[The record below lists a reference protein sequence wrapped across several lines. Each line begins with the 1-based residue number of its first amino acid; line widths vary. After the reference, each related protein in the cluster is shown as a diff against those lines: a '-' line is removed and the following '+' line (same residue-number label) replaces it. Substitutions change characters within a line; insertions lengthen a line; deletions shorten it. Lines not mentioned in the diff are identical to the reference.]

1 MLHKVSFMTDKNI
14 NKNTNKNRKKYFGTD
29 GIRGTAN
36 AFPMRADMALKVA
49 MATACVLRHARN
61 GKHMDRVVIGKDTRL
76 SGYMLEQA
84 LASGFVSMGMDVVLV
99 GPLPTPAIAKLTRSL
114 RADVGVM
121 ISASH
126 NPYQDNGIKLFG
138 ADGYKLD
145 DDIERQIEAKIDQDL
160 SDELVAP
167 EDIGKASRL
176 DDAPGRYIEGLKRS
190 IPQRGSLE
198 GLKVVVD
205 CANGAA
211 YKVAPQVLWEMEVD
225 VTTIGNAPNGRNI
238 NDGYGAT
245 ATGKLQEAVVDQGA
259 DMGIALDGDADRL
272 IMVDEKGNK
281 IDGDQLMGALAL
293 SMKEQGTL
301 EGGGLVATVMSNL
314 GLERLMQANGLDLV
328 RTDVGDRYVVEHMRG
343 AGYNLGGEQSG
354 HLILAEHATT
364 GDGILAALQV
374 LNIVKNSGKP
384 ASETLHVFDS
394 VPQLL
399 QNVRYEGQSPLE
411 LDSVQAKIRQAQ
423 AHLEGTGGRLLVRAS
438 GTEPLIRVMAEGDD
452 EGVVKETVN
461 DLCSVIEKA

>member
-1 MLHKVSFMTDKNI
+1 MTSE
-14 NKNTNKNRKKYFGTD
+14 NTNKSKKKYFGTD

-36 AFPMRADMALKVA
+36 TFPMRADMALKVA
-49 MATACVLRHARN
+49 MATACVLRHARD
-61 GKHMDRVVIGKDTRL
+61 GKHMNRVVIGKDTRL
-76 SGYMLEQA
+76 SGYMLEQSMA
-84 LASGFVSMGMDVVLV
+84 AGFISMGMDVVLV
-99 GPLPTPAIAKLTRSL
+99 GPLPTPAIAKLTRSM

-138 ADGYKLD
+138 ANGYKLD
-145 DDIERQIEAKIDQDL
+145 DDIEREIEAKIDQDL
-160 SDELVAP
+160 SDELVAS

-190 IPQRGSLE
+190 IPHRGSLE

-205 CANGAA
+205 CAQGAA
-211 YKVAPQVLWEMEVD
+211 YKVAPQTLWEMEAD
-225 VTTIGNAPNGRNI
+225 VITIGNAPDGRNI

-259 DMGIALDGDADRL
+259 DIGIALDGDADRL

-293 SMKEQGTL
+293 YMKEQGTL
-301 EGGGLVATVMSNL
+301 QGGGLVATVMSNL
-314 GLERLMQANGLDLV
+314 GLERLMQDNGLDLI
-328 RTDVGDRYVVEHMRG
+328 RADVGDRYVVEHMRKS
-343 AGYNLGGEQSG
+343 GYNLGGEQSG
-354 HLILAEHATT
+354 HIILADHATT

-374 LNIVKNSGKP
+374 LNIVKNSGKS
-384 ASETLHVFDS
+384 ASEALHVFET

-399 QNVRYEGQSPLE
+399 QNVRFEGKSPLE
-411 LDSVQAKIRQAQ
+411 RKSVQGAIKEAHAQ
-423 AHLEGTGGRLLVRAS
+423 LEGKGRLLVRAS

-452 EGVVKETVN
+452 SQMVTKIVN
-461 DLCSVIEKA
+461 DLCSTLVASI